1 MMTKKTILCNIN
13 PNGVVAPA
21 FVNMVIKEPKNRC
34 VATYVSGFAIKIKIT
49 VAKNAYLRD
58 K

>member
-1 MMTKKTILCNIN
+1 MTKKTILCNIN